1 MDEGLSIKEAPV
13 EEGPMTGALGAVSL
27 RGAGQPSR
35 EGLQHRPPCPETC
48 G

>member
-27 RGAGQPSR
+27 RG
-35 EGLQHRPPCPETC
+35 TC
-48 G
+48 GHPLVPFVSLNKV